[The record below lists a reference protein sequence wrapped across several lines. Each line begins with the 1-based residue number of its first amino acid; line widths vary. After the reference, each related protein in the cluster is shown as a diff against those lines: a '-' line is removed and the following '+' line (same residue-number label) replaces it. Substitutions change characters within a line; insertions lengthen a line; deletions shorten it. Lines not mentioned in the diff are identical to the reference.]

1 MSQDSH
7 SSLQCIGT
15 ILYISQYLFTQL
27 IRFYFNSLLLL
38 MPSRIVVEK
47 AGCLESGIVAYLLS
61 VQCKC
66 IGSVAEQG

>member
-1 MSQDSH
+1 
-7 SSLQCIGT
+7 
-15 ILYISQYLFTQL
+15 
-27 IRFYFNSLLLL
+27 

-66 IGSVAEQG
+66 IGSMAEQG